1 MALSANTA
9 RNFEATGCHE
19 SAQPAQAVVTY
30 SGSAVSRDAGGEVGP
45 LGASEAFAGFAI
57 AKVDNSGGSAG
68 DTLVPV
74 YDEGV
79 VELTVTGVDDNNDI
93 GDTVY
98 ATDDNTFTL
107 TASGGVSIGKVLQ
120 VLNPVTTL
128 CRVYFQADTRRSI

>member
-9 RNFEATGCHE
+9 RNYEVNSCHE
-19 SAQPAQAVVTY
+19 SAQPAQAV
-30 SGSAVSRDAGGEVGP
+30 AVWGGGALSRDSNGEVGP
-45 LGASEAFAGFAI
+45 LAASEAFAGFAI
-57 AKVDNSGGSAG
+57 TDVPAG
-68 DTLVPV
+68 TAGAALVPV

-79 VELTVTGVDDNNDI
+79 IELTVTGVDDNDDI

-128 CRVYFQADTRRSI
+128 CRVQFQADTRRSI

>member
-9 RNFEATGCHE
+9 RNYEANSCHE
-19 SAQPAQAVVTY
+19 SAQPAQAVATY
-30 SGSAVSRDAGGEVGP
+30 GGGALSRDSGGEVGP
-45 LGASEAFAGFAI
+45 LAASEAFAGFAI
-57 AKVDNSGGSAG
+57 TNVDNSGGSAG
-68 DTLVPV
+68 DVLVPL

-79 VELTVTGVDDNNDI
+79 IELTVTGVNDNDDI